1 MKILEKSLN
10 YQNFILEASTE
21 YVWTVFEKGGKLE
34 KWILWIL
41 INWKSEET
49 AQGPGRRVL
58 FFFYPIY
65 RQKAD
70 PLL

>member
-34 KWILWIL
+34 NWILWIL
-41 INWKSEET
+41 INWSEET

-65 RQKAD
+65 R
-70 PLL
+70 